1 MASTKR
7 RNNMQSKNSKTYEL
21 VLTALFMAII
31 IVMAFTPLGYIP
43 LVVINATTLHIP
55 VILGS
60 LFLGPKKGG
69 FLGGVFGLTSLYKS
83 SVAGGSLS
91 AFVFSPVAAFQ
102 MLPHDSIGE
111 TIAIVLKSTFI
122 PVVPRILIGVVPYF
136 VYIGIKKAIS
146 SEKKAVYGSIIN
158 VVISFIIGF
167 GVYAFLNKMVGEGN
181 VGFSA
186 TVAKVIGAV
195 LGVVV
200 FAAIEYLF
208 MNKNAKTLAFVTAG
222 ISGAMT
228 NTLLVMGS
236 IYVFYRIPYA
246 EAVGVDPDALMT
258 MIAGVISFNGVIEAV
273 VGAIIVYLVG
283 IVLDKIKPAGV
294 YSGNEMKIK
303 AVSAQDTD
311 KQMAL

>member
-1 MASTKR
+1 
-7 RNNMQSKNSKTYEL
+7 MQSKNSKTYEL

-102 MLPHDSIGE
+102 MLPHETIGE
-111 TIAIVLKSTFI
+111 TIAIILKSTFI

-136 VYIGIKKAIS
+136 VYVGIKKAIS

-158 VVISFIIGF
+158 VVISFIVGF
-167 GVYAFLNKMVGEGN
+167 GVYAFFNKMVGEGN

-186 TVAKVIGAV
+186 TVAKALGAIV
-195 LGVVV
+195 GIAV

-246 EAVGVDPDALMT
+246 QAVGVDPDALMT

-303 AVSAQDTD
+303 AVAGQDTE